1 MNLYRY
7 YVLSSQDR
15 VDEEKQQDFDDDRSA
30 VQLARRLRGDRY
42 AVEVWTGERLVA
54 RLGGEL
60 QI

>member
-1 MNLYRY
+1 MCLYRY
-7 YVLSSQDR
+7 YVLSQQDR
-15 VDEEKQQDFDDDRSA
+15 IDEERQQHLEDDRSA
-30 VQLARRLRGDRY
+30 VQLARRLRRDHY